1 MVGMLEQATNLA
13 RTLKESFCN
22 IPTFEFVQDLMG
34 FRAICYVNEDVP
46 ANKRAR

>member
-22 IPTFEFVQDLMG
+22 IPTHLNLY
-34 FRAICYVNEDVP
+34 RI
-46 ANKRAR
+46 